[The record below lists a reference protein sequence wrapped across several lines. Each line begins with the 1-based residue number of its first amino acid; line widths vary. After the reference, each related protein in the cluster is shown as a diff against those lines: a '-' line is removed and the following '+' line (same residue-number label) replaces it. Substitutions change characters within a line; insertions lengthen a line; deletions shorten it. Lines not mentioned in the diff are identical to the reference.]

1 MTALNNTSESGAIGA
16 TVTTANSGGA
26 SGDSWD
32 NVQIGTNA
40 SVTYVETPTMVGK
53 RGYRV
58 ATGVTSTTAFLQ
70 WTAKITARWPS
81 GLAANYGRTYFVTS
95 AIPAVDT
102 TFVEFSDTA
111 GTTNRGNIRLRS
123 TGVLRL
129 RNAANGTVVSG
140 TVVLSTNTLYRV
152 EWQVD
157 GAVAG
162 SYVLNLY
169 LGNSGTPLETLSGS
183 GNFGGVIGTVRVGF
197 VTNIANSVVWNFDA
211 INVNDVGLPG
221 AAVYDSIFPGRP
233 TGPWAGDDNIPA
245 LRLADD
251 FADNSLDTFQ
261 WTTFAFGNGSGSEVG
276 GQYQFQITSGG
287 TGVAQLLSQ
296 TRYDLVGGSFAAE
309 LTSAGVQ
316 ENGLQ
321 AYAAMAQIDASNQV
335 YITVANSFI
344 GAIQN
349 VGGSITGLAFVAYD
363 AALHRWF
370 RIREAAGT
378 TFWEVSANGV
388 FWTLIHSAANPI
400 ALTDVT
406 LVIAA
411 DTFLSLGTTKTVTFG
426 QVAAPV
432 LT

>member
-1 MTALNNTSESGAIGA
+1 MTALNNTAESGAIGA
-16 TVTTANSGGA
+16 TVTTGNSGGA

-32 NVQIGTNA
+32 TVQIGANA
-40 SVTYVETPTMVGK
+40 SVTYVESPAMVGK

-58 ATGVTSTTAFLQ
+58 ATGATSTTAYLQ
-70 WTAKITARWPS
+70 WTAKIAARWPS
-81 GLAANYGRTYFVTS
+81 GIAANYGRTYFITS

-102 TFVEFSDTA
+102 TFVEFSDAA

-140 TVVLSTNTLYRV
+140 TVVLSPNTLYRV

-157 GAVAG
+157 GAASG
-162 SYVLNLY
+162 SYQLVLY
-169 LGNSGTPLETLSGS
+169 AGNSGTPLETLSGS
-183 GNFGGVIGTVRVGF
+183 GNFGGTIGTVRVGF

-221 AAVYDSIFPGRP
+221 AAVYNSLFPGRP
-233 TGPWAGDDNIPA
+233 TGPRAGAGELPA
-245 LRLADD
+245 FRLADD
-251 FADNSLDTFQ
+251 FADNSVDTQ
-261 WTTFAFGNGSGSEVG
+261 LWTQFAFGNGSGAETG
-276 GQYQFQITSGG
+276 GQYEFTITSGG

-296 TRYDLVGGSFAAE
+296 ARYDLSGDYFATE
-309 LTSAGVQ
+309 LTNAGVQ
-316 ENGLQ
+316 ESGLQ
-321 AYAAMAQIDASNQV
+321 AYAAMAQLDSSNQV
-335 YITVANSFI
+335 YMTVANSII
-344 GAIQN
+344 GCIQN
-349 VGGSITGLAFVAYD
+349 VSGSITGLDFSAYD
-363 AALHRWF
+363 AALHRFF
-370 RIREAAGT
+370 RVREAAGT

-388 FWTLIHSAANPI
+388 FWTTLFSAANPI

-411 DTFLSLGTTKTVTFG
+411 DTFMSLGTTKTVTFG